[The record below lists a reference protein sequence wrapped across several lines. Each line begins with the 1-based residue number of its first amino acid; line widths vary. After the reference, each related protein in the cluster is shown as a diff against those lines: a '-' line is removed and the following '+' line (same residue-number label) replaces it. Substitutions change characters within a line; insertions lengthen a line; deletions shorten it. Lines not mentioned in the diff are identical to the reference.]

1 MIATTNEWLFPIAL
15 FAIWTAWNVHQGG
28 LGFSPSDIGS
38 TFFYAGVWQV
48 VAQFTILPILT
59 KRFSNL
65 HLLRMLLI
73 GIAISF
79 SISGMIHCIYD
90 MGSNDAGNSSKD
102 NKRLWVWIS
111 ALVLISLITSL
122 DNMTSAV
129 SMVLVNNAASS
140 RPSTLGTI
148 NGCTSCKCITFW
160 AIAGL

>member
-1 MIATTNEWLFPIAL
+1 MNDFSHYMCTYIAL

-28 LGFSPSDIGS
+28 LGFSSSDIGS
-38 TFFYAGVWQV
+38 TFFYAGMWQV

-73 GIAISF
+73 GTVISF
-79 SISGMIHCIYD
+79 SIAGMIHCIYD
-90 MGSNDAGNSSKD
+90 MGSNDAGNGIKD
-102 NKRLWVWIS
+102 NKKLWVWIS

-122 DNMTSAV
+122 DNMVSTV
-129 SMVLVNNAASS
+129 SMVLINNTASS

-148 NGCTSCKCITFW
+148 NGCTNCKCIT
-160 AIAGL
+160 L